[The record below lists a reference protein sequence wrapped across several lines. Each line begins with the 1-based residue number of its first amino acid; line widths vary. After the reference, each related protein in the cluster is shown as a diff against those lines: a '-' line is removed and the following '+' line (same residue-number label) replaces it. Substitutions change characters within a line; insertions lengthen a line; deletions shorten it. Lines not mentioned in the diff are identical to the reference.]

1 MANSPC
7 YPSTPACQVRVL
19 SLSFR
24 KKTDSAAGE
33 DVDVDEVKQVGEGD
47 ADAGQLLQLLISS
60 SSNRVRFGFSLP
72 NWLRM

>member
-1 MANSPC
+1 M
-7 YPSTPACQVRVL
+7 YIHTP
-19 SLSFR
+19 

-33 DVDVDEVKQVGEGD
+33 DVDVDEVKQVVEGD